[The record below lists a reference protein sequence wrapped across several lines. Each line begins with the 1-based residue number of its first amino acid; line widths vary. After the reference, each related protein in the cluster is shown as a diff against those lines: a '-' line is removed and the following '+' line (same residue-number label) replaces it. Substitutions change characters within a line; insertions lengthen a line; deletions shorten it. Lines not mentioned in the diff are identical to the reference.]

1 LKIGKNGKRKMRLNK
16 SINVKSLIK
25 AEKYMSNLKNMP
37 IDGIYKYKVLIMT
50 LNQYLDVL

>member
-1 LKIGKNGKRKMRLNK
+1 MRLNK